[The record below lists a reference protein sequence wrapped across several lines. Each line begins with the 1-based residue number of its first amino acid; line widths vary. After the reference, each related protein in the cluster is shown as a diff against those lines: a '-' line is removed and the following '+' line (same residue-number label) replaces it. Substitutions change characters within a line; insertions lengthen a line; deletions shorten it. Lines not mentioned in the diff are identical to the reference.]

1 MGLEVGFCE
10 SDMTGF
16 SLTQPA
22 DHIERWSLP
31 QDNGTHLEI
40 PWMPHGRACGMNV
53 TGYYVDVKTS
63 ASFLN
68 LFVHAFGSFP
78 QDMCDP
84 RGSKAR
90 AATSATAPTCSP
102 YEDRCRERERLATF
116 VIPSALR
123 QLLHLDIE
131 VVVRASGALAPPN
144 GGAPE
149 PVTHWCHVYRKAKGP
164 SADEPLALAPRKWW
178 SPKTW
183 RKTPAP
189 GRAPFPPSAAPPTG
203 VVADAF
209 AFHSDRMA
217 SLEPALVAASA
228 PVYVALCYLARR
240 RRRGAKQGAPGA
252 VCFALLQLLVGV
264 AIPAL
269 FVSVGRSAAAA
280 DLGLGGPKVLVAIIA
295 QAVVA
300 YSLWPRLK
308 DAKNA
313 LKASAVTT
321 AKRVRRIAK
330 TYVVKGKTRTEDVV
344 VEDVRTK
351 LLDHESDTDD
361 DEDTADLNALDDW
374 LVDTDRGA
382 KAPPVMPAAPP
393 PPPPKPVSLAPV
405 LAYHALGAGHYGY
418 LFCWCE
424 PALGR
429 AFGPAPAALATLA
442 VALLGD
448 DAPFSANRAYALGAL
463 CGLPALLGGS
473 LLAAAP
479 VAYAVDAAA
488 NDVERGVD
496 LPDARDANHRLA
508 ALLLLALAAALLQF

>member
-84 RGSKAR
+84 GVQARRRPRRRRRVALRGPVPR
-90 AATSATAPTCSP
+90 
-102 YEDRCRERERLATF
+102 RERLATF

-131 VVVRASGALAPPN
+131 VVRASGALAPRTA
-144 GGAPE
+144 APE

-209 AFHSDRMA
+209 AFHRDRMA

-240 RRRGAKQGAPGA
+240 RRRGAKQRAPGA

-269 FVSVGRSAAAA
+269 FVS
-280 DLGLGGPKVLVAIIA
+280 
-295 QAVVA
+295 
-300 YSLWPRLK
+300 
-308 DAKNA
+308 
-313 LKASAVTT
+313 
-321 AKRVRRIAK
+321 